1 MKKLFFLIAA
11 SFFLTSVDAQITER
25 ERPAE
30 WQHLVKGARF
40 MDRFLPMPDGIQ
52 IKGIWG
58 TDSVLN
64 RYVDNG
70 IELPGV
76 SFWGGNILQD
86 TDGKYHLFVCG
97 WPEDSPKGHMFWSN
111 STVFHAVSDRL
122 EGPFKIQNS
131 VGKGHNPEAF
141 QLKDGRVVVY
151 VIDGYYIADGVDSK
165 VWTYGKFSF
174 DSRDRKIIEG
184 LSNLTFARRQ
194 DDSYL
199 MVCRGGGVWISKD
212 GLSPYMQ
219 LTDKR
224 VYPDVEGRF
233 EDPVVWRDE
242 LQYHLIVNDWL
253 GRIAFYQRSKD
264 GVHWVTEQGE
274 AYVPG
279 VSFHKDG
286 AVEHWFKY
294 ERPKVF
300 QDEKGRAVQMNFAVI
315 DTIKWNDLP
324 NDKHSSKNISIP
336 LNKGML
342 LARMNMLLHG
352 IKFSN
357 FRIENGDTLEADAF
371 GDTQFDAVVANP
383 PFSAE
388 WSAADK
394 FNNDDRFS
402 KAGRLAPRKTADYA
416 FILHMIYHL
425 NEGGTMACVAPHGV
439 LFRGNAEGVIRRF
452 LIEKK
457 NYVDAIIG
465 LPANIFYGT
474 SIPTCILVFKKC
486 RKEDDNILFIDA
498 SKEFEKVKTQNKLRP
513 QHIKKIVDTYCER
526 KEIEKYSHLATLQ
539 EVAEND
545 YNLNIPRYVDTFE
558 EEEPIDIHAVMKEIK
573 ELEAK
578 RADLDKEIEGY
589 LKELGLV
596 E

>member
-1 MKKLFFLIAA
+1 MKKLFFLMAA
-11 SFFLTSVDAQITER
+11 SFLFAPVHAQITER

-52 IKGIWG
+52 AKGIWG

-86 TDGKYHLFVCG
+86 TEGKYHLFVCG
-97 WPEDSPKGHMFWSN
+97 WPENSPKGHMFWSN

-122 EGPFKIQNS
+122 TGPFKIRNS
-131 VGKGHNPEAF
+131 IGKGHNPEAF
-141 QLKDGRVVVY
+141 RLSDGRIVVY
-151 VIDGYYIADGVDSK
+151 VIDGYYIADRVDDK

-174 DSRDRKIIEG
+174 DPRDRKIIEG

-194 DDSYL
+194 DGSYL

-212 GLSPYMQ
+212 GLSPYKQ

-233 EDPVVWRDE
+233 EDPVVWRDD

-342 LARMNMLLHG
+342 LSVLNEEEITPSTRTIEVKIAAESGFNPQTDVDVKSLRFGSFTEVNFGRGCKPVKTKVSGKDLIVVFKAKGSGITSDEFAPKMIGKDKKGNMLYGYARLPYVNYRPALLSARRPLFDKEKG
-352 IKFSN
+352 GLKVEIQN
-357 FRIENGDTLEADAF
+357 FGLSASEPTEVEVICNGSSQGRIALKTLQPYEIECLM
-371 GDTQFDAVVANP
+371 FD
-383 PFSAE
+383 SDMLL
-388 WSAADK
+388 S
-394 FNNDDRFS
+394 
-402 KAGRLAPRKTADYA
+402 
-416 FILHMIYHL
+416 
-425 NEGGTMACVAPHGV
+425 
-439 LFRGNAEGVIRRF
+439 
-452 LIEKK
+452 
-457 NYVDAIIG
+457 
-465 LPANIFYGT
+465 
-474 SIPTCILVFKKC
+474 
-486 RKEDDNILFIDA
+486 DDNA
-498 SKEFEKVKTQNKLRP
+498 SYEVVFFQEGKEV
-513 QHIKKIVDTYCER
+513 ER
-526 KEIEKYSHLATLQ
+526 NRFGK
-539 EVAEND
+539 D
-545 YNLNIPRYVDTFE
+545 
-558 EEEPIDIHAVMKEIK
+558 
-573 ELEAK
+573 
-578 RADLDKEIEGY
+578 
-589 LKELGLV
+589 
-596 E
+596 

>member
-141 QLKDGRVVVY
+141 RLKDGRVVVY

-342 LARMNMLLHG
+342 LSVLNEEEITPSTRTIEVKIAAESGFNPQTDVDVKSLRFGSFTEVNFGRGCKPVKTKVSGKDLIVVFKAKGSGITSDEFAPKMIGKDKKGNMLYGYARLPYVNYRPALLSARRPLFDKEKG
-352 IKFSN
+352 GLKVEIQN
-357 FRIENGDTLEADAF
+357 FGLSASEPTEVEVICNGSSQMKKLLAFCLMVCCAVAQAQLVTYPEGLKTGMPHNDDYTVRVRVPGGEWKDLFEYNVQVDMDRVQDASMV
-371 GDTQFDAVVANP
+371 QFDMGSPVEV
-383 PFSAE
+383 
-388 WSAADK
+388 
-394 FNNDDRFS
+394 
-402 KAGRLAPRKTADYA
+402 
-416 FILHMIYHL
+416 M
-425 NEGGTMACVAPHGV
+425 V
-439 LFRGNAEGVIRRF
+439 
-452 LIEKK
+452 KK
-457 NYVDAIIG
+457 NNGTIHEVDIRSAG
-465 LPANIFYGT
+465 
-474 SIPTCILVFKKC
+474 K
-486 RKEDDNILFIDA
+486 
-498 SKEFEKVKTQNKLRP
+498 
-513 QHIKKIVDTYCER
+513 
-526 KEIEKYSHLATLQ
+526 
-539 EVAEND
+539 
-545 YNLNIPRYVDTFE
+545 
-558 EEEPIDIHAVMKEIK
+558 
-573 ELEAK
+573 
-578 RADLDKEIEGY
+578 
-589 LKELGLV
+589 
-596 E
+596 

>member
-324 NDKHSSKNISIP
+324 NDKHSSKNISVP

-342 LARMNMLLHG
+342 L
-352 IKFSN
+352 S
-357 FRIENGDTLEADAF
+357 
-371 GDTQFDAVVANP
+371 V
-383 PFSAE
+383 
-388 WSAADK
+388 
-394 FNNDDRFS
+394 
-402 KAGRLAPRKTADYA
+402 
-416 FILHMIYHL
+416 L
-425 NEGGTMACVAPHGV
+425 NEKEITPSTRTIEVKIAAEEGFHPQTDVDVKSLRFGSFTEVNFG
-439 LFRGNAEGVIRRF
+439 RGCKPVKTKVSGEDLIVVFNAEGSGITSGEFAPKMIGKHRNGNMLYGYARLPYVNYRPALLSARRPVFDKEKGELKVEIQNFGLSASEPAEVEVICGGHSLGRMT
-452 LIEKK
+452 LK
-457 NYVDAIIG
+457 
-465 LPANIFYGT
+465 
-474 SIPTCILVFKKC
+474 
-486 RKEDDNILFIDA
+486 
-498 SKEFEKVKTQNKLRP
+498 
-513 QHIKKIVDTYCER
+513 
-526 KEIEKYSHLATLQ
+526 TLQ
-539 EVAEND
+539 PYEVEYLAFSPDAALADDKSSYEVVFF
-545 YNLNIPRYVDTFE
+545 YE
-558 EEEPIDIHAVMKEIK
+558 GKE
-573 ELEAK
+573 
-578 RADLDKEIEGY
+578 
-589 LKELGLV
+589 V
-596 E
+596 ERNRFGKD

>member
-1 MKKLFFLIAA
+1 MNDTIKKLFFLIAA

-141 QLKDGRVVVY
+141 RLKDGRVVVY

-342 LARMNMLLHG
+342 LSVLNEEEITPSTRTIEVKIAAESGFNPQTDVDVKSLRFGSFTEVNFGRGCKPVKTKVSGKDLIVVFKAKGSGITSDEFAPKMIGKDKKGNMLYGYARLPYVNYRPALLSARRPLFDKEKG
-352 IKFSN
+352 GLKVEIQN
-357 FRIENGDTLEADAF
+357 FGLSASEPTEVEVICNGSSQGRIALKTLQPYEIECLM
-371 GDTQFDAVVANP
+371 FD
-383 PFSAE
+383 SDMLL
-388 WSAADK
+388 S
-394 FNNDDRFS
+394 
-402 KAGRLAPRKTADYA
+402 
-416 FILHMIYHL
+416 
-425 NEGGTMACVAPHGV
+425 
-439 LFRGNAEGVIRRF
+439 
-452 LIEKK
+452 
-457 NYVDAIIG
+457 
-465 LPANIFYGT
+465 
-474 SIPTCILVFKKC
+474 
-486 RKEDDNILFIDA
+486 DDNA
-498 SKEFEKVKTQNKLRP
+498 SYEVVFFQEGKEVERNK
-513 QHIKKIVDTYCER
+513 
-526 KEIEKYSHLATLQ
+526 
-539 EVAEND
+539 
-545 YNLNIPRYVDTFE
+545 F
-558 EEEPIDIHAVMKEIK
+558 
-573 ELEAK
+573 
-578 RADLDKEIEGY
+578 
-589 LKELGLV
+589 
-596 E
+596 

>member
-1 MKKLFFLIAA
+1 MNDTMKKLFFLIAA
-11 SFFLTSVDAQITER
+11 SFFLTTVDAQITER

-97 WPEDSPKGHMFWSN
+97 WPENSPKGHMFWPN

-141 QLKDGRVVVY
+141 RLKDGRVVVY

-300 QDEKGRAVQMNFAVI
+300 QDGKGRAVQMNFAVI

-342 LARMNMLLHG
+342 LSVLNEEEITPSTRTIEVKIAAESGFNPQTDVDIKSLRFGSFTEVNFGRGCKPVKTKVSGKDLIVVFKAKGSGITSDEFAPKMIGRDKKGNMLYGYARLPYVNYRPALLSARRPLFDKEKG
-352 IKFSN
+352 GLKVEIQN
-357 FRIENGDTLEADAF
+357 FGLSASEPAEVEVICNGSSQGRIALKTL
-371 GDTQFDAVVANP
+371 QP
-383 PFSAE
+383 
-388 WSAADK
+388 
-394 FNNDDRFS
+394 
-402 KAGRLAPRKTADYA
+402 Y
-416 FILHMIYHL
+416 
-425 NEGGTMACVAPHGV
+425 
-439 LFRGNAEGVIRRF
+439 
-452 LIEKK
+452 
-457 NYVDAIIG
+457 
-465 LPANIFYGT
+465 
-474 SIPTCILVFKKC
+474 
-486 RKEDDNILFIDA
+486 
-498 SKEFEKVKTQNKLRP
+498 
-513 QHIKKIVDTYCER
+513 
-526 KEIEKYSHLATLQ
+526 EIECLMFDSDMLLSDDKASYEVVFFQ
-539 EVAEND
+539 EG
-545 YNLNIPRYVDTFE
+545 
-558 EEEPIDIHAVMKEIK
+558 KE
-573 ELEAK
+573 
-578 RADLDKEIEGY
+578 
-589 LKELGLV
+589 V
-596 E
+596 ERNKF

>member
-342 LARMNMLLHG
+342 LSVLNEEEITPSTRTIEVKIAAESGFNPQTDVDVKSLRFGSFTEVNFGRGCKPVKTKVSGKDLIVVFKAKGSGITSDEFAPKMIGKDKKGNMLYGYARLPYVNYRPALLSARRPLFDKEKG
-352 IKFSN
+352 GLKVEIQN
-357 FRIENGDTLEADAF
+357 FGLSASEPTEVEVICNGSSQRRIALKTLQPYEIECLM
-371 GDTQFDAVVANP
+371 FD
-383 PFSAE
+383 SDMLL
-388 WSAADK
+388 S
-394 FNNDDRFS
+394 
-402 KAGRLAPRKTADYA
+402 
-416 FILHMIYHL
+416 
-425 NEGGTMACVAPHGV
+425 
-439 LFRGNAEGVIRRF
+439 
-452 LIEKK
+452 
-457 NYVDAIIG
+457 
-465 LPANIFYGT
+465 
-474 SIPTCILVFKKC
+474 
-486 RKEDDNILFIDA
+486 DDNA
-498 SKEFEKVKTQNKLRP
+498 SYEVVFFQEGKEVERNKFY
-513 QHIKKIVDTYCER
+513 KIRSLLMR
-526 KEIEKYSHLATLQ
+526 KWLIGFY
-539 EVAEND
+539 
-545 YNLNIPRYVDTFE
+545 F
-558 EEEPIDIHAVMKEIK
+558 
-573 ELEAK
+573 
-578 RADLDKEIEGY
+578 
-589 LKELGLV
+589 
-596 E
+596 